1 MVNLL
6 QARHLGGTRH
16 WLRIRFE
23 LGGSWKISSIPSIT
37 RRLLKL
43 GLPTSHKSGRSEE
56 RLSEYIQR
64 FREVKNRCYSSRITE
79 KEAVD
84 LAVLGLAKPI
94 KDLAFQLEFTSLAH
108 LVQKLTAYELYHPEL
123 YQDKFKRHVNMA
135 QADES
140 DDSGEEQ
147 EVAVAE

>member
-1 MVNLL
+1 M
-6 QARHLGGTRH
+6 
-16 WLRIRFE
+16 
-23 LGGSWKISSIPSIT
+23 
-37 RRLLKL
+37 
-43 GLPTSHKSGRSEE
+43 
-56 RLSEYIQR
+56 SEYIQR

-108 LVQKLTAYELYHPEL
+108 MVQKLTAYELYHSKL

-140 DDSGEEQ
+140 DDSSEEQ
-147 EVAVAE
+147 EVAVAEWTRGQTPFRASGSSSRGL

>member
-1 MVNLL
+1 M
-6 QARHLGGTRH
+6 
-16 WLRIRFE
+16 
-23 LGGSWKISSIPSIT
+23 
-37 RRLLKL
+37 
-43 GLPTSHKSGRSEE
+43 
-56 RLSEYIQR
+56 SEYIQR
-64 FREVKNRCYSSRITE
+64 FREVKNRCYSSCITE

-108 LVQKLTAYELYHPEL
+108 MVQKLMAYELYHPEL

-147 EVAVAE
+147 EVAVAEWTRGGKPRPVQMDQTAGACEGLRLRRGQSRADI